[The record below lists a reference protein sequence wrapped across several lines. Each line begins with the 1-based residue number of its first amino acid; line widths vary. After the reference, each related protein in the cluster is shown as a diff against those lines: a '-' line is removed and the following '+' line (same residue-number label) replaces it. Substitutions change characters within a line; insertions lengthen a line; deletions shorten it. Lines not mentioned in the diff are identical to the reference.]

1 MGGDFRNHCSIRR
14 IAQGEFLRSWELHC
28 PTMVDTSGFA
38 QENHLKSSNCTLQSW
53 LTKAFMVKKSRCIM
67 FRNPLHLC
75 LISPW
80 RLHCGTDDFLV
91 VPREWQPCWWG
102 FPIDRWAMK
111 SIYQLSGSNKSWVQG
126 LQGLSVEVWSLLNSY
141 SLLGTKLE
149 KPLRLDLFLVEIGRT
164 PKIWNTWTFFFG
176 NTSSIPIL
184 EILFYLF
191 GCYQNGY
198 HI

>member
-1 MGGDFRNHCSIRR
+1 
-14 IAQGEFLRSWELHC
+14 
-28 PTMVDTSGFA
+28 
-38 QENHLKSSNCTLQSW
+38 
-53 LTKAFMVKKSRCIM
+53 M

-164 PKIWNTWTFFFG
+164 PKIWNTWTFFWEHIIYPNPG
-176 NTSSIPIL
+176 NTFLSFWVLPERLPYINTIKYYYIKL
-184 EILFYLF
+184 HVYMYIYV
-191 GCYQNGY
+191 YIYIHIYTIY
-198 HI
+198 HTDSQKWNE